1 MASITAYRNT
11 YKRWLKQYERQAYKE
26 LNKTFVKWGNT
37 IPFSM
42 MTETNYETMVDVVI
56 LDSPLILSYERLYTE
71 IGLVHGKRV
80 GKGINRELKFFKLGD
95 FESVF
100 LQNIR
105 NFLLTANMKDRI
117 VSVEGTY
124 ISTIQKLLANR
135 LEAGKTMRDAAKE
148 IQELV
153 RKPNFYRWQAERI
166 ARTESTTA
174 ANYAATEANEV
185 TDFVME
191 KVWISA
197 RDGRTRR
204 TPPDKYDHQ
213 DLNGK
218 KVDPNEPFITSRGE
232 KLMYP
237 GAPNGSAGNII
248 NCRCAVAYKA
258 KRDANG
264 DLIEK

>member
-1 MASITAYRNT
+1 MASITAYRQT
-11 YKRWLKQYERQAYKE
+11 YQRWLKQYERQAYKE
-26 LNKTFVKWGNT
+26 LNKTFIKWGNT
-37 IPFSM
+37 IPFTI
-42 MTETNYETMVDVVI
+42 MTGDNYESLIDVTV

-71 IGLVHGKRV
+71 IGLVHGKRT
-80 GKGINRELKFFKLGD
+80 GRAINRELKFFKPGD

-100 LQNIR
+100 LENIR
-105 NFLLTANMKDRI
+105 KFLLTANMKDRI

-124 ISTIQKLLANR
+124 IDTIKNLLASR
-135 LEAGKTMRDAAKE
+135 LEEGKTIRDAARE
-148 IQELV
+148 IMELV
-153 RKPNFYRWQAERI
+153 RKPSFYRWQALRI

-174 ANYAATEANEV
+174 ANYAATQANEV

-191 KVWISA
+191 KIWISA
-197 RDGRTRR
+197 KDSRVRR

-218 KVDPNEPFITSRGE
+218 KVAPDEPFITSRGE

-237 GAPNGSAGNII
+237 GDTNGSAGNII
-248 NCRCAVAYKA
+248 NCRCAVAYRA
-258 KRDANG
+258 KRDSNG

>member
-11 YKRWLKQYERQAYKE
+11 YKRWLKQYEGQAYKE
-26 LNKTFVKWGNT
+26 LKKAFDKWGKS
-37 IPFSM
+37 IPFNL
-42 MTETNYETMVDVVI
+42 MTEENYGAMIDVVI
-56 LDSPLILSYERLYTE
+56 MDDPMILSYERLYTE
-71 IGLVHGKRV
+71 IGLVHGKRT
-80 GKGINRELKFFKLGD
+80 GRQINRELKFFKLGD

-105 NFLLTANMKDRI
+105 EFLTSFGGERI
-117 VSVEGTY
+117 TSVESTY
-124 ISTIQKLLANR
+124 VDTIKKLLANR
-135 LEAGKTMRDAAKE
+135 LEEGKTIFEAAKE
-148 IQELV
+148 VQSIV
-153 RKPNFYRWQAERI
+153 GKSNFYRWQALRI

-174 ANYAATEANEV
+174 ANYAATQANDV

-197 RDGRTRR
+197 SDSRTRR

-218 KVDPNEPFITSRGE
+218 KVDPDEPFVTSRGE

-258 KRDANG
+258 KRDAEGN
-264 DLIEK
+264 LIDK